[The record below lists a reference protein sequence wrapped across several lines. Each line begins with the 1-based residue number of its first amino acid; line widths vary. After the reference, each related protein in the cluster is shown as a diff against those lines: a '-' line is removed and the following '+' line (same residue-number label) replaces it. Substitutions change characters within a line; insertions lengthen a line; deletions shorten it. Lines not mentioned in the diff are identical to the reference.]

1 MMWVLGVTLL
11 VTAIDQLTKWL
22 AVAHVRPAGSIPVI
36 PGCFS
41 LSYVENMGAA
51 WGMLAGRQLY
61 LIGFTILTL
70 IWLVWQRKRLFGDLP
85 GSNLAQG
92 LLFGGIIGN
101 LIDRIF
107 HGPLF
112 AGRVIDFLD
121 FYWGRSHFPAFN
133 VADSAI
139 FCGVVLCL
147 ILNWIHDRRMAKA
160 ASSPGDPPQPETEG
174 R

>member
-1 MMWVLGVTLL
+1 MLVLGITFLII
-11 VTAIDQLTKWL
+11 AIDQLTKRL
-22 AVAHVRPAGSIPVI
+22 AIAFVRPAGSIPVI

-51 WGMLAGRQLY
+51 WGMFAGRQLF
-61 LIGFTILTL
+61 LILFTFLTVGWL
-70 IWLVWQRKRLFGDLP
+70 IWQRKRLFGDLP
-85 GSNLAQG
+85 GAGVMQG

-121 FYWGRSHFPAFN
+121 FYWKQSHFPAFN

-147 ILNWIHDRRMAKA
+147 IMNVVREHRIRQTTAEPA
-160 ASSPGDPPQPETEG
+160 NPSDPKE

>member
-1 MMWVLGVTLL
+1 ML
-11 VTAIDQLTKWL
+11 VFGITFLIIAIDQLTKWL
-22 AVAHVRPAGSIPVI
+22 AVAYVRPVSSIPVI
-36 PGCFS
+36 PECFS

-51 WGMLAGRQLY
+51 WGMFAGRQLF
-61 LIGFTILTL
+61 LILFTFLTL
-70 IWLVWQRKRLFGDLP
+70 GWLIWQRKKLFDDLP
-85 GSNLAQG
+85 GAGIMQG

-121 FYWGRSHFPAFN
+121 FYWKHSHFPAFN

-139 FCGVVLCL
+139 FCGVTLCL
-147 ILNWIHDRRMAKA
+147 IMNVVRERRIRQTRTKPTNT
-160 ASSPGDPPQPETEG
+160 SDTET